1 MLTGQTHSAQFDQML
16 RPSARRHIGFFA
28 TPLLSGCT
36 AQGAPS
42 FSIFGAY
49 FPDWMLCGIIGVAVA
64 VGLRVLFLVSGI
76 DSILSLRLFTYVSL
90 GIIAA
95 LLVWLVGFGP

>member
-1 MLTGQTHSAQFDQML
+1 M
-16 RPSARRHIGFFA
+16 GFFA

>member
-1 MLTGQTHSAQFDQML
+1 MLTGQTHSDQFGRML
-16 RPSARRHIGFFA
+16 RPSARHIGFCA

-36 AQGAPS
+36 AQSAPT

-49 FPDWMLCGIIGVAVA
+49 FPDWMLCGMIGVAVA
-64 VGLRVLFLVSGI
+64 VGLRVLFLISGI
-76 DSILSLRLFTYVSL
+76 DSVLSLRLFTYVSL

-95 LLVWLVGFGP
+95 LLVWLIAFGP